1 MKQLLCGLI
10 TTLTLLFFST
20 ASKAHPLH
28 DNKSLLW
35 RISSKNLKKPSFLF
49 GTMHMLCE
57 EDYTWTPAMQKSL
70 DASDAICF
78 EMDLDDPS
86 LLMEITS
93 GMMDH
98 SGKSLKD
105 YFKAD
110 EYAVLEKFLAD
121 SLQID
126 ISIFKQMKPVILQ
139 TVIGSTMLKCP
150 ATVSYE
156 NKLMETAHKTGKEVL
171 GLEKAAEQLDLFDNL
186 PTDSVVKELIEIISG
201 RNQETDEYTQ
211 LINAYKKQDIIAL
224 HNIIQSSKHKD
235 VDLEGFIDVRNEKW
249 ISRITEKME
258 QQSVFF
264 AVGAGHLWGEFG
276 LITLLR
282 KAGYTVEPVK

>member
-1 MKQLLCGLI
+1 MKRLLCSLV
-10 TTLTLLFFST
+10 TLTLLFLTGNSSS
-20 ASKAHPLH
+20 AYPLQ

-35 RISSKNLKKPSFLF
+35 RISSKKLKKPSYLF

-57 EDYTWTPAMQKSL
+57 EDYIWTPVMQQSV
-70 DASDAICF
+70 DASESLCF

-86 LLMEITS
+86 LMMEVTT

-105 YFKAD
+105 YFTAD
-110 EYAVLEKFLAD
+110 DYAKLERFLTD
-121 SLQID
+121 SLEMD
-126 ISIFKQMKPVILQ
+126 ISMFRQMKPVVLQ
-139 TVIGSTMLKCP
+139 TMIGSTMMKCP
-150 ATVSYE
+150 VTVSYE
-156 NKLMETAHKTGKEVL
+156 NRLMETARKSGKEVL

-186 PTDSVVKELIEIISG
+186 PTDSVVKELMEIISG
-201 RNQETDEYTQ
+201 NNAESDEYTT

-224 HNIIQSSKHKD
+224 HNIIQSSNHKD
-235 VDLEGFIDVRNEKW
+235 VDLAGFIDVRNEKW
-249 ISRITEKME
+249 ISRMTEKME

-264 AVGAGHLWGEFG
+264 AVGAGHLWGDVG

>member
-10 TTLTLLFFST
+10 TTLTLLFFT
-20 ASKAHPLH
+20 GIAAAHPLH
-28 DNKSLLW
+28 NNKSLLW

-57 EDYTWTPAMQKSL
+57 EDYTWTNVMQQSL
-70 DASDAICF
+70 DASEALCF

-86 LLMEITS
+86 LLMEVTA

-105 YFKAD
+105 YFNAD
-110 EYAVLEKFLAD
+110 DYARLERFLID
-121 SLQID
+121 SLEMD
-126 ISIFKQMKPVILQ
+126 ISIFRQMKPVVLQ
-139 TVIGSTMLKCP
+139 SIIGSTMLKCP
-150 ATVSYE
+150 VTASYE
-156 NKLMETAHKTGKEVL
+156 NRLMDAAHKAGKEVL

-186 PTDSVVKELIEIISG
+186 PTDSVVKELMEIISG
-201 RNQETDEYTQ
+201 NSGETDEYTT
-211 LINAYKKQDIIAL
+211 LVNAYKKQDIIAL

-249 ISRITEKME
+249 ISRMTEKME

-264 AVGAGHLWGEFG
+264 AVGAGHLWGQFG

-282 KAGYTVEPVK
+282 NAGYAVEPVK